1 MQQAVTREE
10 FITIGKVLDAACT
23 EFEALLAAEASP
35 CARSLA
41 ARKRNYCLPRLE
53 RMQFV
58 ELVKKSRIASCTPC
72 KVRTICGKVLDRQ
85 PVRLSVVPVGLC
97 SIGARRCSVGR
108 AGFPFNILLEP
119 LMPSPLARP
128 RTSAFNIQFG
138 RCFYCGLPML
148 TGSPEKFAA
157 RYGITLAQANLL
169 RCTGEHLVP
178 HENGGTSAKT
188 NIVAACWFCNSRRH
202 RRPTAPAPA
211 EYKQLVRQK
220 VRQGRW
226 NSFIFKK
233 PSRRIALERR
243 STSP

>member
-97 SIGARRCSVGR
+97 SIGARRCSFGQAGVPHQHFIGTSYALISRKTSHIRVSRPIRALLLLRLSAADRLTRKVRRAIRDFRR
-108 AGFPFNILLEP
+108 AGEVTAL
-119 LMPSPLARP
+119 
-128 RTSAFNIQFG
+128 
-138 RCFYCGLPML
+138 
-148 TGSPEKFAA
+148 
-157 RYGITLAQANLL
+157 
-169 RCTGEHLVP
+169 
-178 HENGGTSAKT
+178 
-188 NIVAACWFCNSRRH
+188 H
-202 RRPTAPAPA
+202 RRAFDT
-211 EYKQLVRQK
+211 
-220 VRQGRW
+220 
-226 NSFIFKK
+226 
-233 PSRRIALERR
+233 
-243 STSP
+243 T